1 MVNTKKVTWPIW
13 PQYGEDE
20 IGAVD
25 RVVKSGQLFAAAEVK
40 KFEERFAEFQE
51 TNFAVGLGNA
61 TQGLHLALA
70 ALNVGQGDEV
80 IVTTCSWIS
89 TASCILMQ
97 NAVPVFCDIE
107 PESLGL
113 DPKKVEALITP
124 LTKAIVTVHILGYP
138 SKIRELAEV
147 ASRHSIPIVEDAS
160 HAPGA
165 AIDGKKMG
173 TFGVLGVFS
182 LHQRKAISTGEG
194 GVICTDN
201 GDLAEKIRRLRSFG
215 HPELSYNYRMS
226 EFAGALGQVGLAKLD
241 LHNREREQAAK
252 YLAEKLTRIDW
263 LRVRLA
269 RPTEVGVYYAVAI
282 EINLPD
288 EYITKLFEYLN
299 QCGFP
304 MRKAFEPLNRHPHF
318 NSIIPPARGFPWL
331 HPNYKGE
338 MKNIKYAD
346 LDLPVAYEYCYGRVL
361 ELYAHPGITQRQL
374 DIFAEHLVIGYDRFA
389 AGTFRSSWST

>member
-226 EFAGALGQVGLAKLD
+226 YSGL
-241 LHNREREQAAK
+241 
-252 YLAEKLTRIDW
+252 RI
-263 LRVRLA
+263 
-269 RPTEVGVYYAVAI
+269 
-282 EINLPD
+282 
-288 EYITKLFEYLN
+288 F
-299 QCGFP
+299 FS
-304 MRKAFEPLNRHPHF
+304 
-318 NSIIPPARGFPWL
+318 SI
-331 HPNYKGE
+331 
-338 MKNIKYAD
+338 
-346 LDLPVAYEYCYGRVL
+346 
-361 ELYAHPGITQRQL
+361 
-374 DIFAEHLVIGYDRFA
+374 
-389 AGTFRSSWST
+389 WS